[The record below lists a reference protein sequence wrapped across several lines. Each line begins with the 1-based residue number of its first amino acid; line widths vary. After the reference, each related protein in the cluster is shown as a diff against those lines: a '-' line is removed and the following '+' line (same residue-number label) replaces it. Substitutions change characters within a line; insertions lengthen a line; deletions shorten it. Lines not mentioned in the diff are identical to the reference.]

1 MAELTIY
8 DSEGSPI
15 AETGARTNERIQD
28 FFFDGVRLSVDTTG
42 QGLEMVTFFR
52 ARDSQASRS
61 EQYYAVFQS
70 DDITDI
76 SRFGRMVSRRV
87 EDELDKTFETSTDDT
102 EMFRALRSA
111 GANDATPPGAPNT
124 RSDLVELVKE
134 GTKVTVGV
142 RTGEQARALIEEIL
156 REQRRIKAAVAERPD
171 SSSLRDYDLVV
182 DIGQY
187 QGLALLGDTEQAL
200 EDLRERRRQRLQ
212 PDYVEDDEE
221 RDPIALAALG
231 VAVVGSLLLLVYA
244 GCLVMSSLPVVGG
257 LPLPGADCGGG
268 GSAGGGQV
276 TVEYTYSANVTGAEW
291 GNTSVDTTTLEL
303 RGSLT
308 NATNRTVTDVTNGTA
323 PAAPSQNVTVRI
335 VSQPGNWTNETT
347 VPADEN
353 VTVTFENVAREPV
366 SATLIWGNLTATASI
381 DANGTLRNIRPA
393 NRTVTRTFNVSTSAN
408 DANETPAPG
417 STPTGTQTE
426 TATQTTTAESAPA
439 DTATA
444 TPNTTTST
452 GTNTTETTKKSVSAA
467 VEMPAR
473 GEA

>member
-111 GANDATPPGAPNT
+111 GADDATPPGAPNT

-221 RDPIALAALG
+221 RDPVALAALG
-231 VAVVGSLLLLVYA
+231 VAVVGGLLLLVYA
-244 GCLVMSSLPVVGG
+244 GCWVMGSLPVVGG
-257 LPLPGADCGGG
+257 LPLPGADCGGA

-291 GNTSVDTTTLEL
+291 GNTSVNTTTLEL
-303 RGSLT
+303 QGALT

-335 VSQPGNWTNETT
+335 VSQQGSWTNETT

-381 DANGTLRNIRPA
+381 DANGNLSSVESA
-393 NRTVTRTFNVSTSAN
+393 NRTVTRTFNTSESAN
-408 DANETPAPG
+408 GTDTTG
-417 STPTGTQTE
+417 SE
-426 TATQTTTAESAPA
+426 TTTAPTSGTETSTSTST
-439 DTATA
+439 TAGTTTTA
-444 TPNTTTST
+444 TPTATTP
-452 GTNTTETTKKSVSAA
+452 ETTQGTVSAVA
-467 VEMPAR
+467 AGLPR
-473 GEA
+473 SDG

>member
-1 MAELTIY
+1 MPELTIY

-111 GANDATPPGAPNT
+111 GADDATPPGAPNT

-221 RDPIALAALG
+221 RDPVALAALG
-231 VAVVGSLLLLVYA
+231 VAVVGGLLLLVYA
-244 GCLVMSSLPVVGG
+244 GCWVMGSLPVVGG
-257 LPLPGADCGGG
+257 LPLPGADCGGA

-291 GNTSVDTTTLEL
+291 GNTSVNTTTLEL
-303 RGSLT
+303 QGALT

-381 DANGTLRNIRPA
+381 DANGNLSSVESA
-393 NRTVTRTFNVSTSAN
+393 NRTVTRTFNTSESAN
-408 DANETPAPG
+408 GTDTTG
-417 STPTGTQTE
+417 SE
-426 TATQTTTAESAPA
+426 TTTAPTSGTETSTSTST
-439 DTATA
+439 TAGTTTTA
-444 TPNTTTST
+444 TPTATTP
-452 GTNTTETTKKSVSAA
+452 ETTQGTVSAVA
-467 VEMPAR
+467 AGLPR
-473 GEA
+473 SDG

>member
-1 MAELTIY
+1 MPELTIY

-111 GANDATPPGAPNT
+111 GADDATPPGAPNT

-221 RDPIALAALG
+221 RDPVALAALG
-231 VAVVGSLLLLVYA
+231 VAVVGGLLLLVYA
-244 GCLVMSSLPVVGG
+244 GCWVMGSLPVVGG
-257 LPLPGADCGGG
+257 LPLPGADCGGA

-291 GNTSVDTTTLEL
+291 GNTSVNTTTLEL
-303 RGSLT
+303 QGALT

-335 VSQPGNWTNETT
+335 VSQQGSWTNETT

-381 DANGTLRNIRPA
+381 DANGNLSSVESA
-393 NRTVTRTFNVSTSAN
+393 NRTVTRTFNTSKSAN
-408 DANETPAPG
+408 GADTTG
-417 STPTGTQTE
+417 SE
-426 TATQTTTAESAPA
+426 TTTAPTSGTETSTSTST
-439 DTATA
+439 TAGTTTTA
-444 TPNTTTST
+444 TPTATTP
-452 GTNTTETTKKSVSAA
+452 ETTQGTVSAVA
-467 VEMPAR
+467 AGLPR
-473 GEA
+473 SDG

>member
-111 GANDATPPGAPNT
+111 GADDATPPGAPNT

-221 RDPIALAALG
+221 RDPVALAALG
-231 VAVVGSLLLLVYA
+231 VAVVGGLLLLVYA
-244 GCLVMSSLPVVGG
+244 GCWVMGSLPVVGG
-257 LPLPGADCGGG
+257 LPLPGADCGGA

-291 GNTSVDTTTLEL
+291 GNTSVNTTTLEL
-303 RGSLT
+303 QGALT

-381 DANGTLRNIRPA
+381 DANGNLSSVESA

-408 DANETPAPG
+408 DANETPAPE
-417 STPTGTQTE
+417 STPTAAQTE

-452 GTNTTETTKKSVSAA
+452 GTNTTETTKESVSAA

>member
-111 GANDATPPGAPNT
+111 GADDATPPGAPNT

-221 RDPIALAALG
+221 RDPVALAALG

-244 GCLVMSSLPVVGG
+244 GCWVMGSLPVVGG
-257 LPLPGADCGGG
+257 LPLPGADCGGA

-291 GNTSVDTTTLEL
+291 GNTSVNTTTLEL
-303 RGSLT
+303 QGALT

-335 VSQPGNWTNETT
+335 VSQQGSWTNETT

-381 DANGTLRNIRPA
+381 DANGNLSSVESA
-393 NRTVTRTFNVSTSAN
+393 NRTVTRTFNTSESAN
-408 DANETPAPG
+408 GTDTTG
-417 STPTGTQTE
+417 SE
-426 TATQTTTAESAPA
+426 TTTAPTSGTETSTSTST
-439 DTATA
+439 TAGTTTTA
-444 TPNTTTST
+444 TPTATTP
-452 GTNTTETTKKSVSAA
+452 ETTQGTVSAVA
-467 VEMPAR
+467 AGLPR
-473 GEA
+473 SDG